1 MVQLYLLERK
11 WAKKLCVKFF
21 KRLVNVAVHNAVM
34 VYNSR
39 NKTHHLTYCLDL
51 IKALILTHRPQVARP
66 AAHGRLSVNPQSER
80 LLGGT
85 SLKRF
90 LLQEKKN
97 KIPKRSFC
105 LFFVKGKEGARYT
118 GVWTAK

>member
-1 MVQLYLLERK
+1 MDLKHQMVQLYLLERK
-11 WAKKLCVKFF
+11 WAKKLFVKFF

-39 NKTHHLTYCLDL
+39 NKTHYLTYCLDL

-80 LLGGT
+80 LFG
-85 SLKRF
+85 RHF
-90 LLQEKKN
+90 IE
-97 KIPKRSFC
+97 KIPATGKKTKSQRGRSVSS
-105 LFFVKGKEGARYT
+105 L
-118 GVWTAK
+118 